1 MGIVAKI
8 CAEMAG
14 RKYVKRKDVEHVRMM
29 AGRFGVFDL

>member
-1 MGIVAKI
+1 MGIVKI

-14 RKYVKRKDVEHVRMM
+14 RKHVKRKDVEHVRIM